1 MTCISSCYA
10 SNNAVHNESTQQ
22 PESVVLLNQSIDD
35 IAADM
40 GGDIN
45 AQLAAMVLKNAR
57 DNDKETSHA
66 RMLEEREIRQENAS
80 AVSEMRDKADDMRAG
95 AWISGGLQAIGGG
108 LSMLSTF
115 AEIDAKG
122 FEAKED
128 TLAQLDAS
136 STAAWLQGGSSG
148 AQAASG
154 IVQGGYQAAAVAYDA
169 SITQATHQ
177 AEESERRL
185 DTIAEHR
192 EDSKDAFNAAMD
204 FLREVNKIEHD
215 TNLTIIRA

>member
-1 MTCISSCYA
+1 MTSISSNYA
-10 SNNAVHNESTQQ
+10 SNTPVYNEPTQK
-22 PESVVLLNQSIDD
+22 PESVVLLSQSIDE

-57 DNDKETSHA
+57 ENDKETSHA

-80 AVSEMRDKADDMRAG
+80 AVSEMRDKADDMREG
-95 AWISGGLQAIGGG
+95 AWISGGLQALGGG
-108 LSMLSTF
+108 LSMVSAF
-115 AEIDAKG
+115 AGD
-122 FEAKED
+122 
-128 TLAQLDAS
+128 
-136 STAAWLQGGSSG
+136 TAAKALKAGASLSEAGSG
-148 AQAASG
+148 LANG
-154 IVQGGYQAAAVAYDA
+154 VYQAAAVASDA
-169 SITQATHQ
+169 SVTEATNK

-204 FLREVNKIEHD
+204 FLREVNQIEHD